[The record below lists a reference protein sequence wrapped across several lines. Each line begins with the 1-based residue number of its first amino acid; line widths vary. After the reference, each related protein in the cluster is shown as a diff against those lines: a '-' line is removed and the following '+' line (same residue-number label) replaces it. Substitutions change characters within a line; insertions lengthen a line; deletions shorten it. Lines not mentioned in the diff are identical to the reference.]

1 MTLMIEKMPIV
12 IPDVVRA
19 ERSAFAPNA
28 FQAIL
33 AISQLFT
40 ATRSAK
46 LAPDLSGTL
55 ATLGQNQR

>member
-19 ERSAFAPNA
+19 ERSLFAPNA

-33 AISQLFT
+33 AISQLFM

-46 LAPDLSGTL
+46 LAPDLGGTL
-55 ATLGQNQR
+55 AMLGQNQR

>member
-1 MTLMIEKMPIV
+1 V

-19 ERSAFAPNA
+19 ERSLFVPNA

-33 AISQLFT
+33 AISQLFM

-46 LAPDLSGTL
+46 LAPDLSGTP
-55 ATLGQNQR
+55 AMLGQNQR